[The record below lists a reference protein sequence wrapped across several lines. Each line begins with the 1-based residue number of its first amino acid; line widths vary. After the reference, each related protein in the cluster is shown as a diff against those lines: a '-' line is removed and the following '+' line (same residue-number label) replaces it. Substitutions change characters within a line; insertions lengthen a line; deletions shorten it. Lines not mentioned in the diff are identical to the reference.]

1 MHQQQYSAGGQPQYP
16 QHPYQQPPQPHHQTH
31 QPPSQHVPPPPPS
44 MVPPPPP
51 LIPAL
56 PPGWVETRDPIS
68 GRNYYANA
76 STGETRWEPPPLP
89 PPPPPVARV
98 QLAPP
103 PPPPPQQ
110 YRHQQFPPMMAQPPQ
125 PPNSQHFYQAPL
137 QPQPLQQLQQQHHDP
152 RAMQSPMNMP
162 PMQQPPMQLTQQPMI
177 QQQQVMSSP
186 MQMMPHH
193 PPQVLTPQQQP
204 QPHLQ
209 QYPLQQQMQQQL
221 LVQQQQAHQA
231 QAQAQQP
238 INTDFFLST
247 AAASGMTV
255 PTIRAMLQ
263 VDKTRRLTA
272 KLLHNIE
279 ASTLKLHQSS
289 TTSESKTE
297 DAQPTP
303 NMELEQLSAGLL
315 ADLFNITRDVH
326 KETAVVN
333 ESGEIAA
340 LEPYSE
346 LNPSALPLI
355 SKPPHIEP
363 GRVDIRLV
371 SLYDE
376 LSKI

>member
-1 MHQQQYSAGGQPQYP
+1 MMA
-16 QHPYQQPPQPHHQTH
+16 QPP
-31 QPPSQHVPPPPPS
+31 
-44 MVPPPPP
+44 
-51 LIPAL
+51 
-56 PPGWVETRDPIS
+56 
-68 GRNYYANA
+68 
-76 STGETRWEPPPLP
+76 
-89 PPPPPVARV
+89 
-98 QLAPP
+98 
-103 PPPPPQQ
+103 
-110 YRHQQFPPMMAQPPQ
+110 QPPQ
-125 PPNSQHFYQAPL
+125 PPNSQHFYQAP
-137 QPQPLQQLQQQHHDP
+137 PQQLQQQHHDP
-152 RAMQSPMNMP
+152 RAMQSPMNIP
-162 PMQQPPMQLTQQPMI
+162 PLQQPPMQLTQQPMI

-221 LVQQQQAHQA
+221 LVQQQQVHQA

-263 VDKTRRLTA
+263 VDKTRRLTS

-279 ASTLKLHQSS
+279 ASTLKLNPA
-289 TTSESKTE
+289 SESKTE
-297 DAQPTP
+297 DAHPTP